1 MPPNSSDLRSALDRL
16 EAEIRAAEKLLK
28 ETPGATLQGVS
39 AHLLR
44 FYDGRIRFDGNT
56 PLAELPVNER
66 LDAAM
71 HLPELIRKAI
81 AAEPELVARTNAA
94 TEAIAEAIHEATGD
108 AG

>member
-1 MPPNSSDLRSALDRL
+1 MADSSELRAATGRL
-16 EAEIRAAEKLLK
+16 EAQIRAAEKLLK

-56 PLAELPVNER
+56 PLSELPVNER

-71 HLPELIRKAI
+71 HLPELIRKAK
-81 AAEPELVARTNAA
+81 AAEPELVAKTNAA
-94 TEAIAEAIHEATGD
+94 ADAIQQAIDEANEH
-108 AG
+108 

>member
-1 MPPNSSDLRSALDRL
+1 MADSSDLRAATERL
-16 EAEIRAAEKLLK
+16 EAQIRAAEKLLK

-56 PLAELPVNER
+56 PLSELPVKER

-71 HLPELIRKAI
+71 HLPELIRKAK
-81 AAEPELVARTNAA
+81 AAEPELVAKTNAA
-94 TEAIAEAIHEATGD
+94 ADAIQQAIEEANQ
-108 AG
+108 